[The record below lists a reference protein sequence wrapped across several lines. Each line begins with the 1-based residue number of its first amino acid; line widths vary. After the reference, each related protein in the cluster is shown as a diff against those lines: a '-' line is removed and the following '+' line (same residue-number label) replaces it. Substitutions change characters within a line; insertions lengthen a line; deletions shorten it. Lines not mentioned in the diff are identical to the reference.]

1 MRGKTL
7 QFQRKVV
14 ARSFATPVSKLAN
27 RPKTGKIWRTSII
40 PFSALASFLAKLA
53 KKLANACVT
62 PVTQTTESLPT
73 RHTKWYNGWYNNQLK
88 ES

>member
-1 MRGKTL
+1 M

-27 RPKTGKIWRTSII
+27 RSKTGKIWHTSTRPIL
-40 PFSALASFLAKLA
+40 PLASFARKLA

-62 PVTQTTESLPT
+62 PVTQITESLST

>member
-1 MRGKTL
+1 MGGKTL

-14 ARSFATPVSKLAN
+14 ARSVATPVSKLAN
-27 RPKTGKIWRTSII
+27 RPKTGKIWPHKYNRFQPVARS
-40 PFSALASFLAKLA
+40 LAKLA

-62 PVTQTTESLPT
+62 PVTQITESLST

>member
-1 MRGKTL
+1 MQL
-7 QFQRKVV
+7 QRKVV

-27 RPKTGKIWRTSII
+27 RPKTGKIWPHVYNRFR
-40 PFSALASFLAKLA
+40 PLARSVSKLA

-62 PVTQTTESLPT
+62 PVTQITEALPT
-73 RHTKWYNGWYNNQLK
+73 RRTRWYNGWYNNHLR